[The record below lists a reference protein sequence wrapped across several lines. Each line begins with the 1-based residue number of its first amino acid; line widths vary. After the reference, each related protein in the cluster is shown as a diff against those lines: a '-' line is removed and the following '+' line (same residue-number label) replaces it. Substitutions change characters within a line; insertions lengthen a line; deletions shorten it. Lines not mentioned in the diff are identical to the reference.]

1 MTILENFF
9 NKIKNKSVCFIGKGV
24 SHDLMIKMFQS
35 NGINTT
41 VVSRANGHDYLDN
54 IHKFDIIIRTPGMN
68 FEHAKLTEAR
78 RKGCVVTSEMELFF
92 DMCPCTT
99 IGVTGSDGKTTT
111 TTLIA
116 ELLKSAGKTVHLG
129 GNIGSAMFPVLD
141 TITEQDFAVIE
152 LSSFQLISM
161 RQSPDIAV
169 ITNVTPNHL
178 DVHVT
183 MENYIN
189 AKRNIILHQNAFGK
203 AIINSDC
210 LQHFKKDIRGRL
222 KIYDNGDTYK
232 PAKLRGIHNVHNFN
246 MAVTAVAEYINE
258 ENITDVAK
266 NFAGVEHRIEFV
278 REFKGVKYYND
289 SIATSPT
296 RVLAALNAFNEN
308 LTVIMGGYDKKIPF
322 EPMADTICRKVKN
335 LILMGDTKEKI
346 AKAVRNSKTFDENK
360 LKISFAYDM
369 KEAVDFAYELSDI
382 GDVVLLSPACASFD
396 MYRMF
401 EERGRHFKQI
411 VGELNY

>member
-1 MTILENFF
+1 
-9 NKIKNKSVCFIGKGV
+9 
-24 SHDLMIKMFQS
+24 MIKMFQS

-41 VVSRANGHDYLDN
+41 VVSRDNGNDYLDN
-54 IHKFDIIIRTPGMN
+54 IRKFDIIIRTPGMN

-78 RKGCVVTSEMELFF
+78 KNGCVVTSEMELFF
-92 DMCPCTT
+92 DLCPCTT

-116 ELLKSAGKTVHLG
+116 ELLKAAGKTVHLG
-129 GNIGSAMFPVLD
+129 GNIGHAMFPILD

-189 AKRNIILHQNAFGK
+189 AKRNIVLHQNAFGK
-203 AIINSDC
+203 AIINSQCVKD
-210 LQHFKKDIRGRL
+210 FKKDIRGKL
-222 KIYDNGDTYK
+222 TIYDNTETYK

-246 MAVTAVAEYINE
+246 MAVTAVSEYIDE
-258 ENITDVAK
+258 KNIADVAK

-296 RVLAALNAFNEN
+296 RVLAALNAFDEK
-308 LTVIMGGYDKKIPF
+308 LTVLMGGYDKKIPF
-322 EPMADTICRKVKN
+322 EPMAETVCKKVKN

-346 AKAVRNSKTFDENK
+346 AKAVRNSKTFNEKNIN
-360 LKISFAYDM
+360 ISFAYDM
-369 KEAVDFAYELSDI
+369 EEAVEEAYKITDI
-382 GDVVLLSPACASFD
+382 GDVVILSPACASFD

-401 EERGRHFKQI
+401 EERGKHFKQL
-411 VGELNY
+411 VMNLNY